1 MFNNTKLD
9 RVRKRQSAGPSNEP
23 EVYQKQRRT
32 SCDVQACILC
42 EKIEPASDIRRAETM
57 HLNQTLRECAQTLN
71 DGKLLVKLGGGED
84 AVALEFKYHLGCLN
98 TLYNIASL

>member
-1 MFNNTKLD
+1 
-9 RVRKRQSAGPSNEP
+9 
-23 EVYQKQRRT
+23 
-32 SCDVQACILC
+32 
-42 EKIEPASDIRRAETM
+42 M